1 MLLISSLQ
9 DHRPPKL
16 VLVLPELVWLRRI
29 RRVFFQNDFF
39 FNFFFLIYFF
49 KVFFTNI
56 VSVFLFYFSLNLF
69 NMKIVFATARNLI
82 QN

>member
-29 RRVFFQNDFF
+29 RRVLFQNDFF
-39 FNFFFLIYFF
+39 LNLFLLKFFLQIFL
-49 KVFFTNI
+49 
-56 VSVFLFYFSLNLF
+56 SVFLFYFSLNLF
-69 NMKIVFATARNLI
+69 NMKIVFATTRNLI